1 MIRNIQRS
9 EMIKSAAIKA
19 AGYAISTLSVIL
31 LGIVSWKSAH
41 TDPML
46 ALCLM
51 AGMLTS
57 IAGMALRWL
66 SYRIEDQ
73 EGANPR

>member
-1 MIRNIQRS
+1 
-9 EMIKSAAIKA
+9 MIKGAAIEA

-51 AGMLTS
+51 ARMLTS